1 MKLYGS
7 KRSFPRSFPPGP
19 SLRFRAALVAGSAMT
34 GLWEPARSA
43 GASPGG
49 LTAGT
54 VGLGPK
60 AWDEVFASALAPG
73 VLAPDPTGNPVRTCT
88 ASNASVAVR
97 RSLPSRSVKAS
108 TRLETRTKE
117 SNICASHRVD

>member
-60 AWDEVFASALAPG
+60 AWDEVFAPASAPG
-73 VLAPDPTGNPVRTCT
+73 VLALRPDRH
-88 ASNASVAVR
+88 VADLYSKQPLLLRSAFPR
-97 RSLPSRSVKAS
+97 RVGRWKL
-108 TRLETRTKE
+108 
-117 SNICASHRVD
+117 

>member
-1 MKLYGS
+1 ML
-7 KRSFPRSFPPGP
+7 
-19 SLRFRAALVAGSAMT
+19 ALAT
-34 GLWEPARSA
+34 
-43 GASPGG
+43 GASLPGF
-49 LTAGT
+49 TAGT
-54 VGLGPK
+54 VGTGPK

-73 VLAPDPTGNPVRTCT
+73 VLAPDPTGKSVRTCT

-117 SNICASHRVD
+117 SNTCASSRVA